1 MRCIASG
8 QLGEQL
14 LHRIV
19 VAKPLQISHQNE
31 GATGLIKTP
40 AQALTAGQGEH
51 QTHRLATDRGADD
64 AIPVGLVTKRHKA
77 FGQKLFVAQ
86 DGGQDGEMGHAAML
100 SGFDPS
106 RGPLRV
112 GVLAS
117 GSGSNF
123 EALVQHCRDQPE
135 LEIVLLIVNRPGC
148 GAIER
153 AARLQVP
160 SQLIDH
166 TLYPSRESLDQAVV
180 EQLQA
185 AGIELV
191 VMAGWMRI
199 VTSRLIQAFPQ
210 RLLNIHPSLLPAFRG
225 MHAIRQALEAGVSE
239 TGCTVHEVVEDVD
252 AGPVLGQARVPVLES
267 DDETSLAQRIHA
279 AEHELLPRMVIQ
291 RARELL
297 AQG

>member
-1 MRCIASG
+1 MA
-8 QLGEQL
+8 Q
-14 LHRIV
+14 
-19 VAKPLQISHQNE
+19 ALQISHQHE
-31 GATGLIKTP
+31 GAAGWIEAPT
-40 AQALTAGQGEH
+40 QALTTGQREH
-51 QTHRLATDRGADD
+51 QAHRFAADRCGDD
-64 AIPVGLVTKRHKA
+64 AIPVGLMAERHKA
-77 FGQKLFVAQ
+77 AGQKLFVAQ

-100 SGFDPS
+100 SESDPS

-123 EALVQHCRDQPE
+123 EALVQQCRDQPE

-148 GAIER
+148 GALER
-153 AARLQVP
+153 AKRLQVP

-166 TLYPSRESLDQAVV
+166 TLYNSRESLDQAVV

-185 AGIELV
+185 AGVELV

-199 VTSRLIQAFPQ
+199 VTTHLIQAFPQ

-239 TGCTVHEVVEDVD
+239 TGCTVHEVVEAVD
-252 AGPVLGQARVPVLES
+252 AGPVLGQARVPVLEG
-267 DDETSLAQRIHA
+267 DDEASLAQRIHA